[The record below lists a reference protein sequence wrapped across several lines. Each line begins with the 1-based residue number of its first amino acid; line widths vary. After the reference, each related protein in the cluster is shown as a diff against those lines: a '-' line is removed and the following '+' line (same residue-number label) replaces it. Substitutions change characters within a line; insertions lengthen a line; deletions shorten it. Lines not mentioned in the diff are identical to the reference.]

1 MEQVETHNSAEE
13 TILAQTIWTTLT
25 PAQRE
30 MVFQTIVQIC
40 CQMVAQWEKE
50 VSHEPSSE

>member
-1 MEQVETHNSAEE
+1 MEQVKTHNSEEE

-25 PAQRE
+25 PAQQE

-40 CQMVAQWEKE
+40 CQMVAQREKE